1 MFVQRI
7 QSTATFVDPTVQETC
22 GGVLRWC
29 AFNEFRTR
37 GTAKCFAQCAA
48 YVLDGANATRK
59 RDRDRSVGAPRVH
72 LLGFT
77 QRGIWKELIR
87 FRHFGVDPLHF
98 EHLRPPMARPV
109 CIGNEVGICGQAAPA
124 SAGLCYGNPRNDART
139 EAITIQRLQLRR
151 QVFVHAG
158 R

>member
-22 GGVLRWC
+22 GGVLRRC

-37 GTAKCFAQCAA
+37 STAKRFAQCAA

-77 QRGIWKELIR
+77 QRVIRKELIR
-87 FRHFGVDPLHF
+87 VRNFGVNTLHFRH
-98 EHLRPPMARPV
+98 LRTPMARPV
-109 CIGNEVGICGQAAPA
+109 CIGDEVGVSGQSAPA
-124 SAGLCYGNPRNDART
+124 STGLCYGNPCNDARA